1 MDWIYLKQLSFQLL
15 GLACLRCRWCS
26 CTCVGLHIV
35 SPGIPK
41 AGALRSTRST
51 FSKPGKPAT
60 VLPCSVSRLL
70 RINQRLLEA
79 AMRICDRWANGY
91 VPFFR
96 TGCEMTKKK
105 KQIRPCCS
113 SSTNRVANLRPPQPH
128 KKKLSVWLWVTATQH
143 LDCALHICGI
153 SKLLAEYALDLAQHE
168 FWIKYDLQRINIA
181 MGSQWTWL
189 QLSLFS
195 VGFGSFPVSQKRPV
209 ESWTEGL
216 AVLVKLCKACA
227 GAGTGGVWMQSSAKC
242 RN

>member
-1 MDWIYLKQLSFQLL
+1 MDRIYIKQLSFQLL
-15 GLACLRCRWCS
+15 GLACLRCSWCS

-41 AGALRSTRST
+41 AVVLRST
-51 FSKPGKPAT
+51 FSKPAKPAT

-105 KQIRPCCS
+105 QIRPCCS

-128 KKKLSVWLWVTATQH
+128 KQTFLFGCQWQPRKICIVLCIYAEFPNFWLNI
-143 LDCALHICGI
+143 L
-153 SKLLAEYALDLAQHE
+153 
-168 FWIKYDLQRINIA
+168 WIWRNTNSGLKTTNR
-181 MGSQWTWL
+181 GKTSQWVRNGSGYNS
-189 QLSLFS
+189 LSSLS
-195 VGFGSFPVSQKRPV
+195 A
-209 ESWTEGL
+209 L
-216 AVLVKLCKACA
+216 APFL
-227 GAGTGGVWMQSSAKC
+227 SY
-242 RN
+242 RNAP

>member
-1 MDWIYLKQLSFQLL
+1 MRCDQHDQHLVN
-15 GLACLRCRWCS
+15 LANLPQSCHVASHDCFESINGCSKLRCEYVTDEQMVTFPFS
-26 CTCVGLHIV
+26 G
-35 SPGIPK
+35 PGAK
-41 AGALRSTRST
+41 WRR
-51 FSKPGKPAT
+51 
-60 VLPCSVSRLL
+60 
-70 RINQRLLEA
+70 
-79 AMRICDRWANGY
+79 
-91 VPFFR
+91 
-96 TGCEMTKKK
+96 KKTN
-105 KQIRPCCS
+105 RPYCS
-113 SSTNRVANLRPPQPH
+113 SSTNRVANLRPPQPD
-128 KKKLSVWLWVTATQH
+128 KKKSVWLWVTATQH

-168 FWIKYDLQRINIA
+168 FWIKYDLQRKNIA